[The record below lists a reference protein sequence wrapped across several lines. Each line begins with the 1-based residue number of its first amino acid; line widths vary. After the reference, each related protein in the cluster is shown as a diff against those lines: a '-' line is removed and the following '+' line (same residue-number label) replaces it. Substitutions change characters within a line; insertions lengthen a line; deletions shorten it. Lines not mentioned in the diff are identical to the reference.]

1 MVTKATVS
9 HFRCAPSN
17 PGGAARAGPPGVEE
31 DLIASRAAQVGSVLD
46 QDRVAT
52 ARPTPGCLRTGTTGS
67 PAPGQSRRGCRG
79 LLRRTRSPPG
89 GPRSPSTEKR
99 REKKDP
105 RRRKLLRR
113 RGEVPALYDRGRG
126 PKSIMPP
133 QPPWRQ
139 SQHPAPQPAM
149 HHHDGAA
156 RCPRSPHDR
165 SNSPRRAQAQ
175 AAESP
180 TR

>member
-1 MVTKATVS
+1 MCYMVTKATVS

-126 PKSIMPP
+126 PKSF
-133 QPPWRQ
+133 
-139 SQHPAPQPAM
+139 H
-149 HHHDGAA
+149 AA
-156 RCPRSPHDR
+156 AASLATITTPSTATGEA
-165 SNSPRRAQAQ
+165 SARRAN
-175 AAESP
+175 SKP
-180 TR
+180 SRPP